1 MAKAIWVDNVQDAVK
16 RTSMLELA
24 LRERGYKVTQT
35 TLAALLRRN
44 NAQKLAEDLKLRRVV
59 VAALPPSGGSGLA
72 YGIMQLDDKYGFY
85 ISNLKYK
92 PEGVPEFRVIIETAE
107 EFDAWLAGFVQ
118 LSKSPTFPVFDPRR
132 SGV

>member
-1 MAKAIWVDNVQDAVK
+1 VARAIWVDNVQDAVK

-24 LRERGYKVTQT
+24 LREHGYKVTQT
-35 TLAALLRRN
+35 AFTALLRKN
-44 NAQKLAEDLKLRRVV
+44 NAQQLAEDLKLRRVV

-72 YGIMQLDDKYGFY
+72 YGIMQLDDKYAFY

-92 PEGVPEFRVIIETAE
+92 PEGIPEFRVIIETAD
-107 EFDAWLAGFVQ
+107 EFDSWLAGFVH
-118 LSKSPTFPVFDPRR
+118 LSKSPTIPMFDPRR